1 MLLQVCTH
9 WLRGSCAYGDK
20 CRYDHA
26 HPKWRPRENRTLPG
40 YVAPPKPK
48 PIPDELTAMPPISEL
63 RLGGALVKN
72 EPSLITATA
81 PVKKSSLSPA
91 RVSEQDNSS
100 AASSAESAL
109 EAVFQAHA
117 RRSPP
122 PVDLPADPFGGGDI
136 TSGTGG
142 GGGGGGSCTSIEDGL
157 PDDLDLVSDILEQTK
172 LHVDSELIAA
182 AAAAEQQAAL
192 DREQQQQQRQQE
204 HHWLTAGSIHSSG
217 GGYYGN
223 GAHERLDY
231 NEEAVYEAGIYDESA
246 TGGVPVPR
254 SSGRDQGQYEGHE
267 GMYYV
272 EGEEGADGT
281 GSGGAYYEEG
291 TANAEHFH
299 DSAAAAAA
307 HHGQPNWQHQSG
319 SAYGSYGTGG
329 HSSGG
334 EYGAFGSAGTSP
346 GMNARFNSHGGGSGG
361 GGSGGGGG
369 ASSTLPAWHIPSGT
383 SDGGWGTGIGA
394 GGSTGDLSRFYAS
407 PELQSL
413 CWEYYNHGVCSQ
425 SHPEGTE
432 EGTEEGTKCPL
443 AHGDWCETCNH
454 YALHPVDMAAREAHA
469 VDCRARHERL
479 EAIRRS
485 AHVECGIC
493 MEKVVEKSIPSERRF
508 GLLNCEHAFCL
519 NCIRNWRQQYAT
531 GADVEQALRT
541 CPICRTAAH
550 FITPTSVWPATAEER
565 EAIIMGY
572 RTKLKEIDCR
582 HFNYGEGACPFGTS
596 CMYRHAYA
604 DGRLE
609 DEAPRRVA
617 ADEGEVRVV
626 QPVRLSDFIVVQRGK
641 VRGRRR

>member
-1 MLLQVCTH
+1 
-9 WLRGSCAYGDK
+9 
-20 CRYDHA
+20 
-26 HPKWRPRENRTLPG
+26 
-40 YVAPPKPK
+40 
-48 PIPDELTAMPPISEL
+48 MPPISEL
-63 RLGGALVKN
+63 RLGGAHAKIQ
-72 EPSLITATA
+72 PTSITATTTGNN
-81 PVKKSSLSPA
+81 KSSSLSPA
-91 RVSEQDNSS
+91 GVSERDNNS

-109 EAVFQAHA
+109 EAVLQAQA

-122 PVDLPADPFGGGDI
+122 PINLPADPFGGGGI
-136 TSGTGG
+136 TSC
-142 GGGGGGSCTSIEDGL
+142 GGGGSCASIEDGL
-157 PDDLDLVSDILEQTK
+157 PDDLDLVSDALEQTT

-182 AAAAEQQAAL
+182 TAAAEQQAAL
-192 DREQQQQQRQQE
+192 DRQQQQQRQQE
-204 HHWLTAGSIHSSG
+204 QHWYTAGSIGSGG
-217 GGYYGN
+217 GGYYSN
-223 GAHERLDY
+223 KPYEKLNYA
-231 NEEAVYEAGIYDESA
+231 EEAVYEAGVYDESA
-246 TGGVPVPR
+246 TGGVPVPTD
-254 SSGRDQGQYEGHE
+254 GRRYEGQYEGHE

-272 EGEEGADGT
+272 EGEEG
-281 GSGGAYYEEG
+281 SGGGGGADMYYEEG
-291 TANAEHFH
+291 TAGAEHYH
-299 DSAAAAAA
+299 DTSTI
-307 HHGQPNWQHQSG
+307 HHRHHHHPDWHHQSG
-319 SAYGSYGTGG
+319 SAYGSYGTGD

-346 GMNARFNSHGGGSGG
+346 GMTARFGSHGGGVN
-361 GGSGGGGG
+361 GSGGAGT
-369 ASSTLPAWHIPSGT
+369 STTMPAWHIPSGG

-413 CWEYYNHGVCSQ
+413 CWEYYNHGICSQ
-425 SHPEGTE
+425 SSPKGGEAGT
-432 EGTEEGTKCPL
+432 GTADGTRCLL

-454 YALHPVDMAAREAHA
+454 YALHPVDTTAREAH
-469 VDCRARHERL
+469 VVECRARHERL

-493 MEKVVEKSIPSERRF
+493 MEKIAEKSIPSERRF

-519 NCIRNWRQQYAT
+519 SCIRNWRQQYAT

-550 FITPTSVWPATAEER
+550 FITPTSVWPATPEER
-565 EAIIMGY
+565 EAIIVGY
-572 RTKLKEIDCR
+572 RTKLQEIDCR

-609 DEAPRRVA
+609 EGAPRRVA